1 LVNEIFKVTPVIL
14 CGGSGSRLWP
24 MSRHNLPKQFLS
36 LLGDSSLFQQA
47 VGRISYISNEN
58 VKLNEMLIVANE
70 EHRFLVSDH
79 MKDFPSIYFKLI
91 VEPLM
96 KNTAPALTMAALMAS
111 EADQDPILFI
121 SPADQVIVNLPSF
134 KEVINKAIKTAS
146 DGNIVVLGVKPDSA
160 HTGFGYIKNGNQ
172 KGNNG
177 EYDVAEFK
185 EKPDLE
191 TAKKYIENSN
201 YSWNSGIF
209 IMKAKV
215 WLNALK
221 HCRPDI
227 LVATENA
234 YKQSS
239 YDGIFVR
246 PNSKLY
252 EKIPSESIDYAVI
265 EKSPNIP
272 YSSKV
277 LFLDAGWNDLGSWDA
292 LWKISNKD
300 KSGNVVRGDVIL
312 DNVKDSLVY
321 ANNRLVTMA
330 GVDNL
335 IVVETADSVLISSLN
350 DSQNIKNL
358 FSKLELHK
366 REERNLHR
374 KVLRPW
380 GHFDTIDLG
389 ENFKVK
395 RIKVNPGQSLSLQK
409 HKKRAEHWVVVK
421 GVATVVCGEKEI
433 TLNEN
438 ESTYIPRN
446 VKHKLSN
453 RSENIL
459 ELIEIQTGKYLG
471 EDDIERFEDIY
482 GREVNPHVE

>member
-1 LVNEIFKVTPVIL
+1 MVKEIFNVTPVIL
-14 CGGSGSRLWP
+14 CGGSGTRLWP

-36 LLGDSSLFQQA
+36 LLGDSSLFQQT
-47 VGRISYISNEN
+47 VERINYISHEN

-79 MKDFPSIYFKLI
+79 MREVPSAYFKLI

-96 KNTAPALTMAALMAS
+96 KNTAPALTLAALKAS
-111 EADQDPILFI
+111 EGDQDPILFI
-121 SPADQVIVNLPSF
+121 SPADQVIGNLPSF
-134 KEVINKAIKTAS
+134 KNTMNKAIKTAS
-146 DGNIVVLGVKPDSA
+146 KGNIVVLGIKPDSA
-160 HTGFGYIKNGNQ
+160 HTGFGYIKNGKQ
-172 KGNNG
+172 KGSSDD
-177 EYDVAEFK
+177 YDVIEFK

-191 TAKKYIENSN
+191 TAKKYIEDSN

-209 IMKAKV
+209 IMKAKI

-234 YKQSS
+234 YKRSS
-239 YDGIFVR
+239 NDGIFFR
-246 PNSKLY
+246 PNSILY

-265 EKSPNIP
+265 EKSPSIP
-272 YSSKV
+272 YPTKV

-292 LWKISNKD
+292 LWKISDKD
-300 KSGNVVRGDVIL
+300 ESGNVVRGDVIL
-312 DNVKDSLVY
+312 DDVRKSIVY
-321 ANNRLVTMA
+321 ANDRLITIA
-330 GVDNL
+330 GLDNL
-335 IVVETADSVLISSLN
+335 VVVETSDSILISSLN
-350 DSQNIKNL
+350 NSQNVKNL
-358 FSKLELHK
+358 FAKLESLK
-366 REERNLHR
+366 REERTLHR

-380 GHFDTIDLG
+380 GYFDTIDLG

-433 TLNEN
+433 TVNEN
-438 ESTYIPRN
+438 ESTYIPCD

-453 RSENIL
+453 KSQNIL
-459 ELIEIQTGKYLG
+459 ELIEIQTGTYLG
-471 EDDIERFEDIY
+471 EDDIERYEDLY
-482 GREVNPHVE
+482 GRDLKSNDK

>member
-1 LVNEIFKVTPVIL
+1 MVKEIFNVTPVIL
-14 CGGSGSRLWP
+14 CGGSGTRLWP

-36 LLGDSSLFQQA
+36 LLGDSSLFQQT
-47 VGRISYISNEN
+47 VERINYISHEN

-79 MKDFPSIYFKLI
+79 MREVPSAYFKLI

-96 KNTAPALTMAALMAS
+96 KNTAPALTLAALKAS
-111 EADQDPILFI
+111 EGDQDPILFI
-121 SPADQVIVNLPSF
+121 SPADQVIGNLPSF
-134 KEVINKAIKTAS
+134 KNTMNKAIKTAS
-146 DGNIVVLGVKPDSA
+146 KGNIVVLGIKPDSA
-160 HTGFGYIKNGNQ
+160 HTGFGYIKNGKQ
-172 KGNNG
+172 KGSSDD
-177 EYDVAEFK
+177 YDVIEFK

-191 TAKKYIENSN
+191 TAKKYIEDSN

-209 IMKAKV
+209 IMKAKI

-234 YKQSS
+234 YKRSS
-239 YDGIFVR
+239 NDGIFFR
-246 PNSKLY
+246 PNSILY

-265 EKSPNIP
+265 EKSPSIP
-272 YSSKV
+272 YPTKV

-292 LWKISNKD
+292 LWKISDKD
-300 KSGNVVRGDVIL
+300 ESGNVVRGDVIL
-312 DNVKDSLVY
+312 DDVRKSIVY
-321 ANNRLVTMA
+321 ANDRLITIA
-330 GVDNL
+330 GLDNL
-335 IVVETADSVLISSLN
+335 VVVETSDSILISSLN
-350 DSQNIKNL
+350 GSQNVKNL

-366 REERNLHR
+366 REERTLHR

-380 GHFDTIDLG
+380 GYFDTIDLG

-433 TLNEN
+433 TVNEN
-438 ESTYIPRN
+438 ESTYIPCD

-453 RSENIL
+453 KSQNIL
-459 ELIEIQTGKYLG
+459 ELIEIQTGTYLG
-471 EDDIERFEDIY
+471 EDDIERYEDLY
-482 GREVNPHVE
+482 GRDLKSNDK